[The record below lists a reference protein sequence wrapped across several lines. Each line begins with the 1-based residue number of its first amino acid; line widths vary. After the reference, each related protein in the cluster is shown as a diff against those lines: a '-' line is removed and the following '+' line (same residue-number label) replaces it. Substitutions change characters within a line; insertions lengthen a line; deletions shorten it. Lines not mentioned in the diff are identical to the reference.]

1 LKSISDHLKKQRID
15 NMTFFT
21 MLDLNK
27 DGTVNDKEFVDGIL
41 DLQIKGLTKDRILKI
56 FDVIDSNKSGT
67 LQLGEIWFFIE
78 GSQPT
83 A

>member
-1 LKSISDHLKKQRID
+1 MQEVRPYLKSISDHLKKQRID

-41 DLQIKGLTKDRILKI
+41 DL
-56 FDVIDSNKSGT
+56 
-67 LQLGEIWFFIE
+67 
-78 GSQPT
+78 
-83 A
+83 

>member
-1 LKSISDHLKKQRID
+1 
-15 NMTFFT
+15 MTFFT

-56 FDVIDSNKSGT
+56 FDVIDGNKSGT

-78 GSQPT
+78 GS
-83 A
+83 